1 MLTSAQS
8 ASGLFFLALSL
19 SLSLRLSP
27 SPHSNCHC
35 HCLCFFKVQGEPSAG
50 HSMIQLGSSVS
61 SSISRPD
68 RLVGQ
73 PVSRPARLVSLSI
86 SRLARLVSQS
96 ISTQPVGKL
105 ASQSENQSV
114 SRPVILSVRY
124 TVASQL
130 VQLPASQPVSLSVVS
145 LVSRP
150 DSQLNDRLT
159 LASTVDQKIL
169 FG

>member
-1 MLTSAQS
+1 MVNRLPGIQWASLARQSVRQSVGQTGLS
-8 ASGLFFLALSL
+8 ASQSVDQPGLSVWQSVDQPGLS
-19 SLSLRLSP
+19 
-27 SPHSNCHC
+27 
-35 HCLCFFKVQGEPSAG
+35 A
-50 HSMIQLGSSVS
+50 
-61 SSISRPD
+61 
-68 RLVGQ
+68 
-73 PVSRPARLVSLSI
+73 
-86 SRLARLVSQS
+86 SQS
-96 ISTQPVGKL
+96 VTQPVGKL

-145 LVSRP
+145 LVSRS

-169 FG
+169 FGWIQFTLKRLFFRLSILTFIENYILLTLCYANE

>member
-8 ASGLFFLALSL
+8 ASGLLFW
-19 SLSLRLSP
+19 
-27 SPHSNCHC
+27 
-35 HCLCFFKVQGEPSAG
+35 HCLCLCLCVCHRHFIVTVTAIVCFFKVQGEPSAG
-50 HSMIQLGSSVS
+50 HSMSQLGSSVS

>member
-1 MLTSAQS
+1 MKNCAQQNANVRLVRFRS
-8 ASGLFFLALSL
+8 SFLALSL

-27 SPHSNCHC
+27 SLHGNCHC

-50 HSMIQLGSSVS
+50 HSMNQLGSSVS
-61 SSISRPD
+61 SSISRHT
-68 RLVGQ
+68 G
-73 PVSRPARLVSLSI
+73 LS
-86 SRLARLVSQS
+86 ASQS
-96 ISTQPVGKL
+96 VDQPGLSASQSVTQPVGKL

-130 VQLPASQPVSLSVVS
+130 VQLPASQPGSLSVVS
-145 LVSRP
+145 
-150 DSQLNDRLT
+150 LNDRLT
-159 LASTVDQKIL
+159 LASAVDQKIL

>member
-1 MLTSAQS
+1 MKNCAQQNANVRLVRFRS
-8 ASGLFFLALSL
+8 SFLALSL

-27 SPHSNCHC
+27 SLHGNCHC

-50 HSMIQLGSSVS
+50 HSMNQLGSSVS

-73 PVSRPARLVSLSI
+73 PGLS
-86 SRLARLVSQS
+86 ASQS
-96 ISTQPVGKL
+96 VTQPVGKL

-130 VQLPASQPVSLSVVS
+130 VQLPASQPGSLSVVS
-145 LVSRP
+145 
-150 DSQLNDRLT
+150 LNDRLT
-159 LASTVDQKIL
+159 LASAVDQKIL